1 MEYLSGL
8 IVQSGYNCNRITTVA
23 GCEQMARKMGLK
35 DTTAWVG
42 SWSSYPPYCNMADCG
57 SNGCSTLYFNEYP
70 GANGTCTSSDRC
82 ICSTTGKQFLF
93 SAFFIFNSHIMS
105 YTRKNLDKVWILCPV
120 AVTVQP
126 TIVKEHYLSCC
137 LDTYR
142 AFTFR
147 SRCTDSVIKNFVEI
161 ENFRGQ
167 TN

>member
-8 IVQSGYNCNRITTVA
+8 IVQSGYNCNRITTVE

-42 SWSSYPPYCNMADCG
+42 SWSSEPPYCNMEDCG

-93 SAFFIFNSHIMS
+93 SAFCITQKWIRTKFGFCVRWQSLSDPGYILKSGQSLYLHIS
-105 YTRKNLDKVWILCPV
+105 CPIS
-120 AVTVQP
+120 VQP
-126 TIVKEHYLSCC
+126 TIGQEHPKFWMFL
-137 LDTYR
+137 
-142 AFTFR
+142 
-147 SRCTDSVIKNFVEI
+147 KN
-161 ENFRGQ
+161 
-167 TN
+167 